1 MNCELITKSKEET
14 IELGMK
20 ISEKLFPGS
29 VITLNGDYTVTV
41 KVGNNNYYIEG
52 EDSISFNVKVGI
64 IYDNPETRNVIVIST
79 TGFDNDVTVT
89 IDTYITE
96 NEIQEILGNVNT
108 GAEVVYVVR
117 LWKNGEAYIPTNDY
131 TIRIKVDSS
140 LLSNQNLQV
149 YTLEGTYLK
158 NISYSTISNNYI
170 ELGTNTMGTI
180 VLSTAV
186 QDMTLVWLIL
196 GIVLMLLIII
206 VVTVFSIRYTT
217 KQRIKRIRNMSKNKT
232 TQENKE

>member
-1 MNCELITKSKEET
+1 ME
-14 IELGMK
+14 
-20 ISEKLFPGS
+20 
-29 VITLNGDYTVTV
+29 
-41 KVGNNNYYIEG
+41 
-52 EDSISFNVKVGI
+52 
-64 IYDNPETRNVIVIST
+64 
-79 TGFDNDVTVT
+79 
-89 IDTYITE
+89 
-96 NEIQEILGNVNT
+96 
-108 GAEVVYVVR
+108 
-117 LWKNGEAYIPTNDY
+117 NGEAYIPTNDY

-196 GIVLMLLIII
+196 GIVLLLLIII